1 MRNFLLFT
9 LLLGGLFSF
18 IITNFVT
25 LDENY
30 ELLLDNSGPYIGAE
44 FPKQLGFTGK
54 GVKIGVIDT
63 GINLNHPDFFN
74 QDQTSRFL
82 KGYDFVDND
91 TVPQDTNGH
100 GTQVTGII
108 AADGQLKGIAPMT
121 EIFSYRV
128 SSDGESVPSNLI
140 IKAINQAI
148 EDKVDIINISLG
160 VNMTH
165 NKIDEAVNNAI
176 NQGIVVVAAAGNS
189 GPEKSTIGSPARNPN
204 AITVG
209 ATYNNQDSSMVST
222 LVVGETQFQVLPM
235 LGTDIISDPISAD
248 IIFGKYSRDND
259 FDDIDVRGKI
269 VLAERGG
276 ELNEIVFFS
285 DKEIFASKN
294 GAKGLIVY
302 NNQPGI
308 FFGELIHEYVSADY
322 YPSIPTVSM
331 TREEGLE
338 LKKIL
343 ETETSGTLNIF
354 NHPDF
359 IATFSSRGPVSPFY
373 QKPDLVAPGV
383 FVNTTSLKNFYNI
396 TSGTSY
402 AAPHVSGAIALLL
415 EKNPDLTPQEIK
427 SILVTTSNI
436 ITDQYNKEF
445 EFNAG
450 GAGRIDLKK
459 AFNSKLIF
467 EPPKLIFN
475 LSEHKI
481 SEEQEIKI
489 NSLNGIVNIQKVKF
503 SDVEGIKFD
512 YEIKNST
519 LYITAKLIENESNI
533 FETRALITDDN
544 DDVVYQIPI
553 IVRVNEATIVIIETE
568 NELSFQIKQ
577 PLDWEYAKITITNSE
592 TFEERNISIT
602 PKKIESLKL
611 YDAGRYW
618 IEANVKSNENTF
630 DVYEVYDIKE
640 DLSEQKPIVENSEL
654 PERALIILG
663 IIFSIVIVVGLK
675 FRKNYWI
682 WGPAFLISV
691 ETSLNFVKFSPN
703 ICANFFA
710 DIS

>member
-1 MRNFLLFT
+1 MRNFLFFT

-18 IITNFVT
+18 VIVNFVT
-25 LDENY
+25 LDENS
-30 ELLLDNSGPYIGAE
+30 ELFLDNSGPYIGAE
-44 FPKQLGFTGK
+44 FPKELGFTGK
-54 GVKIGVIDT
+54 GIKIGVIDT
-63 GINLNHPDFFN
+63 GINLSHPDFFN
-74 QDQTSRFL
+74 QDETSRFL

-108 AADGQLKGIAPMT
+108 AADGQLKGIAPMA

-140 IKAINQAI
+140 IKAINQAV
-148 EDKVDIINISLG
+148 EDRVDIINISLG

-189 GPEKSTIGSPARNPN
+189 GPDKSTIGSPAKNPN

-209 ATYNNQDSSMVST
+209 ATYNNRDSSMVST
-222 LVVGETQFQVLPM
+222 LEVEDTQFQVLPM
-235 LGTDIISDPISAD
+235 LGTDIISDPISTE
-248 IIFGKYSRDND
+248 IVFGKYSREND
-259 FDDIDVRGKI
+259 FDGIDVRGKI

-276 ELNEIVFFS
+276 ETPDEIVFFS
-285 DKEIFASKN
+285 DKEIFASNN

-308 FFGELIHEYVSADY
+308 FFGELIHEYVSEDY
-322 YPSIPTVSM
+322 YPTIPTVSM

-338 LKKIL
+338 LKAIL
-343 ETETSGTLNIF
+343 ESGTSGTLNVF

-359 IATFSSRGPVSPFY
+359 LATFSSRGPVSPFY
-373 QKPDLVAPGV
+373 LKPDLVAPGV

-415 EKNPDLTPQEIK
+415 EKNPDFTPHEIK
-427 SILVTTSNI
+427 SILVTTSDI
-436 ITDQYNKEF
+436 ITDEYKKEF
-445 EFNAG
+445 EFDAG

-459 AFNSKLIF
+459 AFNSELIF

-475 LSEHKI
+475 LSEHKTL
-481 SEEQEIKI
+481 EENEIKI
-489 NSLNGIVNIQKVKF
+489 SSLYENINIQKVEF
-503 SDVEGIKFD
+503 SDIENVEFD
-512 YEIKNST
+512 YEIRDSA
-519 LYITAKLIENESNI
+519 LYITSKLIEKELGD
-533 FETRALITDDN
+533 FETRAFITNN
-544 DDVVYQIPI
+544 DIMYQIPI
-553 IVRVNEATIVIIETE
+553 IVRVSEASIVISESK
-568 NELSFQIKQ
+568 NELSFQVKQ

-592 TFEERNISIT
+592 TFEERSISMT
-602 PKKIESLKL
+602 PTKFESLKL
-611 YDAGRYW
+611 YDAGEYW
-618 IEANVKSNENTF
+618 IEVNVKSGKNTF

-663 IIFSIVIVVGLK
+663 IIFGIVIIVGLK
-675 FRKNYWI
+675 FRKSSSEVVDQH
-682 WGPAFLISV
+682 L
-691 ETSLNFVKFSPN
+691 
-703 ICANFFA
+703 
-710 DIS
+710 

>member
-1 MRNFLLFT
+1 MRNFLFFT

-18 IITNFVT
+18 VIVNFVS
-25 LDENY
+25 LDENS
-30 ELLLDNSGPYIGAE
+30 ELFLDNSGPYIGAE
-44 FPKQLGFTGK
+44 FPKELGFTGK
-54 GVKIGVIDT
+54 GIKIGVIDT
-63 GINLNHPDFFN
+63 GINLSHPDFFN
-74 QDQTSRFL
+74 QDETSRFL

-108 AADGQLKGIAPMT
+108 AADGQLKGIAPMA

-140 IKAINQAI
+140 IKAINQAV
-148 EDKVDIINISLG
+148 EDRVDIINISLG

-189 GPEKSTIGSPARNPN
+189 GPDKSTIGSPAKNPN

-209 ATYNNQDSSMVST
+209 ATYNNRDSSMVST
-222 LVVGETQFQVLPM
+222 LEVEDTQFQVLPM
-235 LGTDIISDPISAD
+235 LGTDTISDPISAE
-248 IIFGKYSRDND
+248 IVFGKYSREND
-259 FDDIDVRGKI
+259 FDGIDVRGKI

-276 ELNEIVFFS
+276 ETPDEIVFFS
-285 DKEIFASKN
+285 DKEIFASNN

-308 FFGELIHEYVSADY
+308 FFGELIHEYVSEDY
-322 YPSIPTVSM
+322 YPTIPTVSM

-338 LKKIL
+338 LRTIL
-343 ETETSGTLNIF
+343 VTETSGTLNVF

-359 IATFSSRGPVSPFY
+359 LATFSSRGPVSPFY
-373 QKPDLVAPGV
+373 LKPDLVAPGV

-415 EKNPDLTPQEIK
+415 EKNPDFTPHEIK
-427 SILVTTSNI
+427 SILVTTSDV
-436 ITDQYNKEF
+436 ITDEYKKEF
-445 EFNAG
+445 EFDAG

-459 AFNSKLIF
+459 AFNSELIF

-475 LSEHKI
+475 LSEHKTL
-481 SEEQEIKI
+481 EENEIKI
-489 NSLNGIVNIQKVKF
+489 SSLYGNINIQKVEF
-503 SDVEGIKFD
+503 SDIENVEFD
-512 YEIKNST
+512 YEIRDSA
-519 LYITAKLIENESNI
+519 LYITSKLIEKELGD
-533 FETRALITDDN
+533 FETRAFITNN
-544 DDVVYQIPI
+544 DIMYQIPI
-553 IVRVNEATIVIIETE
+553 IVRVSEASIVILESK
-568 NELSFQIKQ
+568 NELSFQVKR

-592 TFEERNISIT
+592 TFEERSISMT
-602 PKKIESLKL
+602 PTKFESLKL
-611 YDAGRYW
+611 YDAGNYW
-618 IEANVKSNENTF
+618 IEVNVKSDKNTF

-663 IIFSIVIVVGLK
+663 IIFGIVIIVGLK
-675 FRKNYWI
+675 FRKSSSEVVDQH
-682 WGPAFLISV
+682 L
-691 ETSLNFVKFSPN
+691 
-703 ICANFFA
+703 
-710 DIS
+710 

>member
-1 MRNFLLFT
+1 MRNFLFFT
-9 LLLGGLFSF
+9 LLAGGLFSF
-18 IITNFVT
+18 VIVNFVT

-30 ELLLDNSGPYIGAE
+30 ELFLDNSGPYIGAE
-44 FPKQLGFTGK
+44 FPKQMGFTGK
-54 GVKIGVIDT
+54 GIKIGVIDT
-63 GINLNHPDFFN
+63 GINTSHPDFFN
-74 QDQTSRFL
+74 QDETSRFL

-108 AADGQLKGIAPMT
+108 AADGQLKGIAPMA

-128 SSDGESVPSNLI
+128 SSDGESVPSSLI
-140 IKAINQAI
+140 IKAINQAV
-148 EDKVDIINISLG
+148 EDRVDIINISLG

-176 NQGIVVVAAAGNS
+176 SQGIVVVAAAGNS
-189 GPEKSTIGSPARNPN
+189 GPDKSTIGSPAKNPN

-209 ATYNNQDSSMVST
+209 ATYNNRDSSMVST
-222 LVVGETQFQVLPM
+222 LEVGETQFQVLPM
-235 LGTDIISDPISAD
+235 LGTDTISDPISAE
-248 IIFGKYSRDND
+248 IVFGKYSREND
-259 FDDIDVRGKI
+259 FDGLDVKGKI

-276 ELNEIVFFS
+276 ESPDEIVFFS

-308 FFGELIHEYVSADY
+308 FFGELIHEYVSEDY

-343 ETETSGTLNIF
+343 ESETSGTLNVF

-359 IATFSSRGPVSPFY
+359 LATFSSRGPVSPFY

-415 EKNPDLTPQEIK
+415 EKNPDFTPHEIK
-427 SILVTTSNI
+427 SILVTTSDI
-436 ITDQYNKEF
+436 ITDEYKKEF
-445 EFNAG
+445 EFDAG

-459 AFNSKLIF
+459 AFNSELIF

-475 LSEHKI
+475 LSEHKT
-481 SEEQEIKI
+481 SEKNEIKI
-489 NSLNGIVNIQKVKF
+489 NSLGGDINIQKVEF
-503 SDVEGIKFD
+503 SDMENVEFD
-512 YEIKNST
+512 YEVTDST
-519 LYITAKLIENESNI
+519 LYITSKLIEKESGN
-533 FETRALITDDN
+533 FETRAFITNN
-544 DDVVYQIPI
+544 DIMYQIPI
-553 IVRVNEATIVIIETE
+553 IVRVSEASIVILESE
-568 NELSFQIKQ
+568 NELTFQVKR
-577 PLDWEYAKITITNSE
+577 PLDWEYAKITVTNSE
-592 TFEERNISIT
+592 TFEERSISIT
-602 PKKIESLKL
+602 PNKIESLKL
-611 YDAGRYW
+611 YDPGTYW
-618 IEANVKSNENTF
+618 IEANVKSSEDTF
-630 DVYEVYDIKE
+630 DVYEFYEIKK
-640 DLSEQKPIVENSEL
+640 DLSEEKPIVENSEL

-663 IIFSIVIVVGLK
+663 IIFSIVVLVGLK
-675 FRKNYWI
+675 FRKNY
-682 WGPAFLISV
+682 
-691 ETSLNFVKFSPN
+691 
-703 ICANFFA
+703 
-710 DIS
+710 

>member
-1 MRNFLLFT
+1 MRNRLFFT
-9 LLLGGLFSF
+9 LLVGGLFSF
-18 IITNFVT
+18 VITNFVI

-74 QDQTSRFL
+74 QDETSRFL

-108 AADGQLKGIAPMT
+108 AADGQLKGIAPMV

-140 IKAINQAI
+140 IKAINRAI
-148 EDKVDIINISLG
+148 EDRVDIINISLG

-165 NKIDEAVNNAI
+165 KKIDEAVNNAI

-189 GPEKSTIGSPARNPN
+189 GPDKSTIGSPARNSN
-204 AITVG
+204 VITVG
-209 ATYNNQDSSMVST
+209 ATYNNRDSSMVST
-222 LVVGETQFQVLPM
+222 LEVGKTQFQVLPM
-235 LGTDIISDPISAD
+235 LGTNTISDPISTE
-248 IIFGKYSRDND
+248 IVFGKYSREND
-259 FDDIDVRGKI
+259 FDNIDVKGKI

-276 ELNEIVFFS
+276 ESLDEIVFFS

-308 FFGELIHEYVSADY
+308 FFGELIHEYVSEDY
-322 YPSIPTVSM
+322 YPTIPTVSM

-343 ETETSGTLNIF
+343 ESEIIGTLNVF

-415 EKNPDLTPQEIK
+415 EKNPDLRPHEIK
-427 SILVTTSNI
+427 SILITTSNV
-436 ITDQYNKEF
+436 ITDQYGKEF
-445 EFNAG
+445 EFDVG
-450 GAGRIDLKK
+450 GAGRIDLEK
-459 AFNSKLIF
+459 AFNSKLVF
-467 EPPKLIFN
+467 NPPMLIFN
-475 LSEHKI
+475 LSEHKT
-481 SEEQEIKI
+481 SEEHEIEI
-489 NSLNGIVNIQKVKF
+489 NSMDGIINIQKVEF
-503 SDVEGIKFD
+503 SGADNIEFN
-512 YEIKNST
+512 YEIKDSR
-519 LYITAKLIENESNI
+519 LYITSKLIENESGN
-533 FETRALITDDN
+533 FETRALITNN
-544 DDVVYQIPI
+544 DVMYQIPI
-553 IVRVNEATIVIIETE
+553 SVRVSEASIVILETE
-568 NELSFQIKQ
+568 NELSFQVKL

-592 TFEERNISIT
+592 TFEEHTVSIT
-602 PKKIESLKL
+602 PSKFESLKL
-611 YDAGRYW
+611 YDAGTYW
-618 IEANVKSNENTF
+618 IEANVKNDENTF

-640 DLSEQKPIVENSEL
+640 DLSEQKPILSSTGL
-654 PERALIILG
+654 PERALMILG

-675 FRKNYWI
+675 FRKNY
-682 WGPAFLISV
+682 
-691 ETSLNFVKFSPN
+691 
-703 ICANFFA
+703 
-710 DIS
+710 

>member
-1 MRNFLLFT
+1 MRNFLFFT
-9 LLLGGLFSF
+9 LLAGGLFSF
-18 IITNFVT
+18 VIVNFVT

-30 ELLLDNSGPYIGAE
+30 ELFLDNSGPYIGAE
-44 FPKQLGFTGK
+44 FPKQMGFTGK
-54 GVKIGVIDT
+54 GIKIGVIDT
-63 GINLNHPDFFN
+63 GINTSHPDFFN
-74 QDQTSRFL
+74 QDETSRFL

-108 AADGQLKGIAPMT
+108 AADGQLKGIAPMA

-140 IKAINQAI
+140 IKAINQAV
-148 EDKVDIINISLG
+148 EDRVDIINISLG

-189 GPEKSTIGSPARNPN
+189 GPDKSTIGSPAKNPN

-209 ATYNNQDSSMVST
+209 ATYNNRDSSMVST
-222 LVVGETQFQVLPM
+222 LEVGETQFQVLPM
-235 LGTDIISDPISAD
+235 LGTDTISDPISAE
-248 IIFGKYSRDND
+248 IVFGKYSREND
-259 FDDIDVRGKI
+259 FDGLDVKGKI

-276 ELNEIVFFS
+276 ESPDEIVFFS

-308 FFGELIHEYVSADY
+308 FFGELIHEYVSEDY

-343 ETETSGTLNIF
+343 ESETSGTLNVF

-359 IATFSSRGPVSPFY
+359 LATFSSRGPVSPFY

-415 EKNPDLTPQEIK
+415 EKNPEFTPHEIK
-427 SILVTTSNI
+427 SILVTTSDI
-436 ITDQYNKEF
+436 ITDEYKKEF
-445 EFNAG
+445 EFDAG

-459 AFNSKLIF
+459 AFNSELIF

-475 LSEHKI
+475 LSEHKT
-481 SEEQEIKI
+481 SEKNEIKI
-489 NSLNGIVNIQKVKF
+489 NSLGGDINIQKVEF
-503 SDVEGIKFD
+503 SDMENVEFD
-512 YEIKNST
+512 YEVTDST
-519 LYITAKLIENESNI
+519 LYITSKLIEKESGN
-533 FETRALITDDN
+533 FETRAFITNN
-544 DDVVYQIPI
+544 DIMYQIPI
-553 IVRVNEATIVIIETE
+553 IVRVSEASIVILESE
-568 NELSFQIKQ
+568 NELTFQVKR
-577 PLDWEYAKITITNSE
+577 PLDWEYAKITVTNSE
-592 TFEERNISIT
+592 TFEERSISIT
-602 PKKIESLKL
+602 PNKIESLKL
-611 YDAGRYW
+611 YDPGTYW
-618 IEANVKSNENTF
+618 IEANVKSSEDTF
-630 DVYEVYDIKE
+630 DVYEFYEIKK
-640 DLSEQKPIVENSEL
+640 DLSEEKPIVENSEL

-663 IIFSIVIVVGLK
+663 IIFSIVVLVGLK
-675 FRKNYWI
+675 FRKNY
-682 WGPAFLISV
+682 
-691 ETSLNFVKFSPN
+691 
-703 ICANFFA
+703 
-710 DIS
+710 

>member
-1 MRNFLLFT
+1 MRKFLFFT

-18 IITNFVT
+18 VITNFVS
-25 LDENY
+25 LEENY

-44 FPKQLGFTGK
+44 FPKELGFTGK
-54 GVKIGVIDT
+54 GIKIGVIDT
-63 GINLNHPDFFN
+63 GINLSHPDFFN
-74 QDQTSRFL
+74 QDETSRFL

-108 AADGQLKGIAPMT
+108 AADGQLKGIAPMA

-140 IKAINQAI
+140 IKAINQAV
-148 EDKVDIINISLG
+148 EDRVDIINISLG

-165 NKIDEAVNNAI
+165 NKIDNAVNYAI
-176 NQGIVVVAAAGNS
+176 NQGIVVVTAAGNS
-189 GPEKSTIGSPARNPN
+189 GPDKSTIGSPARNPN

-209 ATYNNQDSSMVST
+209 ATYNNRDSSMVST
-222 LVVGETQFQVLPM
+222 LEVGKTQFQVLPM
-235 LGTDIISDPISAD
+235 LGTDIILEPISTE
-248 IIFGKYSRDND
+248 IVFGKYSREND
-259 FDDIDVRGKI
+259 FDNIDVKGKI

-276 ELNEIVFFS
+276 ESLDEIVFFS

-308 FFGELIHEYVSADY
+308 FFGELIHEYVSEDY

-343 ETETSGTLNIF
+343 ESETVGILNVF

-415 EKNPDLTPQEIK
+415 EKNPDLTPHEVK
-427 SILVTTSNI
+427 SILITTSNV
-436 ITDQYNKEF
+436 ITDQYGKEF
-445 EFNAG
+445 EFDAG

-459 AFNSKLIF
+459 AFNSKLVF
-467 EPPKLIFN
+467 DPPKLIFN
-475 LSEHKI
+475 LSEQKT
-481 SEEQEIKI
+481 SEEREIKI
-489 NSLNGIVNIQKVKF
+489 NSLEGIINIQKVEF
-503 SDVEGIKFD
+503 SGVDNVEFN
-512 YEIKNST
+512 YEIKDST
-519 LYITAKLIENESNI
+519 LYITSKLIENESGD
-533 FETRALITDDN
+533 FEIRAFITDN
-544 DDVVYQIPI
+544 DVMYQIPI
-553 IVRVNEATIVIIETE
+553 SVRVNEASIVILETE
-568 NELSFQIKQ
+568 NELSFQIKR
-577 PLDWEYAKITITNSE
+577 PLNWEYAKITITNSE
-592 TFEERNISIT
+592 TFEERTVSIT
-602 PKKIESLKL
+602 PNRFESLKL
-611 YDAGRYW
+611 YDAGTYW
-618 IEANVKSNENTF
+618 IEVNVKNDENTF

-675 FRKNYWI
+675 FRKNY
-682 WGPAFLISV
+682 
-691 ETSLNFVKFSPN
+691 
-703 ICANFFA
+703 
-710 DIS
+710 

>member
-1 MRNFLLFT
+1 LFFT
-9 LLLGGLFSF
+9 LLMGGLLSVV
-18 IITNFVT
+18 ITNFGS
-25 LDENY
+25 LDEDY

-63 GINLNHPDFFN
+63 GVNPSHPDFFN
-74 QDQTSRFL
+74 QDKTSRFL

-108 AADGQLKGIAPMT
+108 AADGQLKGIAPMA

-140 IKAINQAI
+140 IKAINQAV

-189 GPEKSTIGSPARNPN
+189 GPDKSTIGSPARNPN
-204 AITVG
+204 TITVG
-209 ATYNNQDSSMVST
+209 ATYNNLDSSMVST
-222 LVVGETQFQVLPM
+222 LEVGETQFQVLPM
-235 LGTDIISDPISAD
+235 LGTDTISEPISAD
-248 IIFGKYSRDND
+248 IVFAKYSREND
-259 FDDIDVRGKI
+259 FDGIDVKDKI

-276 ELNEIVFFS
+276 ESDEIVFFS
-285 DKEIFASKN
+285 DKEIFASEN

-302 NNQPGI
+302 NNKPGI
-308 FFGELIHEYVSADY
+308 FFGELIHEYVSEDY

-343 ETETSGTLNIF
+343 ESETSGTLNVF

-359 IATFSSRGPVSPFY
+359 IATFSSRGPVSAFY

-415 EKNPDLTPQEIK
+415 EKNPDLTPREIK
-427 SILVTTSNI
+427 SILVTTSHV

-445 EFNAG
+445 EFDAG
-450 GAGRIDLKK
+450 GAGRIDLEK

-467 EPPKLIFN
+467 EPPTLIFN
-475 LSEHKI
+475 LSEHKT
-481 SEEQEIKI
+481 SEKQEIKI
-489 NSLNGIVNIQKVKF
+489 NSLDGIINIQKVEF
-503 SDVEGIKFD
+503 SETDNVEFD
-512 YEIKNST
+512 YEIKDTS
-519 LYITAKLIENESNI
+519 LYITSKLIGNESGD
-533 FETRALITDDN
+533 FETRAFIAN
-544 DDVVYQIPI
+544 DDVSYQIPI
-553 IVRVNEATIVIIETE
+553 IVRVNEASIVIIETE

-592 TFEERNISIT
+592 TFEERSISIT
-602 PKKIESLKL
+602 PKKFESLKL
-611 YDAGRYW
+611 YDTGKYW
-618 IEANVKSNENTF
+618 IEANVKNDKKTF
-630 DVYEVYDIKE
+630 DVYEIYDIQR

-654 PERALIILG
+654 PKRALIILG
-663 IIFSIVIVVGLK
+663 IIFSIVIIVGLK
-675 FRKNYWI
+675 FRKNY
-682 WGPAFLISV
+682 
-691 ETSLNFVKFSPN
+691 
-703 ICANFFA
+703 
-710 DIS
+710 

>member
-204 AITVG
+204 AVTVG

-519 LYITAKLIENESNI
+519 LYITAKLIENESDI
-533 FETRALITDDN
+533 FETRALITDD

-675 FRKNYWI
+675 FRKNY
-682 WGPAFLISV
+682 
-691 ETSLNFVKFSPN
+691 
-703 ICANFFA
+703 
-710 DIS
+710 

>member
-204 AITVG
+204 AVTVG

-519 LYITAKLIENESNI
+519 LYITAKLIENESDI
-533 FETRALITDDN
+533 FETRALITDDD

-568 NELSFQIKQ
+568 NEISFQIKQ

-675 FRKNYWI
+675 FRKNY
-682 WGPAFLISV
+682 
-691 ETSLNFVKFSPN
+691 
-703 ICANFFA
+703 
-710 DIS
+710 

>member
-1 MRNFLLFT
+1 MRNFLFFT
-9 LLLGGLFSF
+9 LLLGGLFSVV
-18 IITNFVT
+18 ITDFVI

-44 FPKQLGFTGK
+44 FSKQLGFTGK

-74 QDQTSRFL
+74 QDKTSRFL

-91 TVPQDTNGH
+91 TIPQDTNGH

-108 AADGQLKGIAPMT
+108 AANGQLKGIAPMA

-140 IKAINQAI
+140 IKAINQAV
-148 EDKVDIINISLG
+148 EDRVDIINISLG

-189 GPEKSTIGSPARNPN
+189 GPDKSTIGSPARNPN

-209 ATYNNQDSSMVST
+209 ATYNNRDSSMVST
-222 LVVGETQFQVLPM
+222 LEVGKIQFQVLPM
-235 LGTDIISDPISAD
+235 LGTDTISDPISTE
-248 IIFGKYSRDND
+248 IVFGKYSREND
-259 FDDIDVRGKI
+259 FDNIDVKGKM

-276 ELNEIVFFS
+276 ESLDEIVFFS

-308 FFGELIHEYVSADY
+308 FFGELIHEYVSEDY

-343 ETETSGTLNIF
+343 ESETLGTLNVF

-415 EKNPDLTPQEIK
+415 EKNPDLTPHEIK
-427 SILVTTSNI
+427 SILVTTSDV
-436 ITDQYNKEF
+436 ITDQYGKEF
-445 EFNAG
+445 EFDAG

-459 AFNSKLIF
+459 AFNSKLVF
-467 EPPKLIFN
+467 DPPKLIFN
-475 LSEHKI
+475 LSQHKT
-481 SEEQEIKI
+481 SEEHEIEI
-489 NSLNGIVNIQKVKF
+489 NSLEGIINIQKVEV
-503 SDVEGIKFD
+503 SGVDNVEFN
-512 YEIKNST
+512 YEIKDST
-519 LYITAKLIENESNI
+519 LYITSKLIENELGK
-533 FETRALITDDN
+533 FETRAFITNN
-544 DDVVYQIPI
+544 DVTYQIPI
-553 IVRVNEATIVIIETE
+553 IVRVNEASIVILETE
-568 NELSFQIKQ
+568 NKLSFQVKR
-577 PLDWEYAKITITNSE
+577 PLNWEYAKITITNSE
-592 TFEERNISIT
+592 TFEERTVSIT
-602 PKKIESLKL
+602 PNKFESLKL
-611 YDAGRYW
+611 YDAGTYW
-618 IEANVKSNENTF
+618 IEANVKNDENTF
-630 DVYEVYDIKE
+630 DVYEVYDIKK

-663 IIFSIVIVVGLK
+663 IIFSIVVGVGLK
-675 FRKNYWI
+675 FRKNY
-682 WGPAFLISV
+682 
-691 ETSLNFVKFSPN
+691 
-703 ICANFFA
+703 
-710 DIS
+710 